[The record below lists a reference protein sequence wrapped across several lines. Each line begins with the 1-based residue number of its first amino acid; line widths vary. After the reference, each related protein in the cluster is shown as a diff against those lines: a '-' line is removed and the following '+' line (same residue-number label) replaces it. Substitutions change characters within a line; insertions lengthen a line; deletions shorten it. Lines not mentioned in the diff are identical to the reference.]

1 MTNNHLRKFCLLLGA
16 GLVAGSALAQQGDV
30 ERGQSAA
37 ATCTACH
44 QADGSG
50 MHMENGESWPRL
62 AGLDAGYIVKQLHD
76 FKEGRRPS
84 ATMMPFANM
93 LDDQQVLDVAAYY
106 SQLEVTPGQ
115 GGDKADEALLAR
127 GEQLANRGDWDA
139 YIVSCKS
146 CHGPGGMGVGSD
158 FPGITSQHAGYI
170 QAQLQAWKD
179 EERSNDPQNLMGS
192 IAKRLSDDDIQAV
205 SAWYARQNA
214 SQAEGE

>member
-1 MTNNHLRKFCLLLGA
+1 M
-16 GLVAGSALAQQGDV
+16 
-30 ERGQSAA
+30 
-37 ATCTACH
+37 
-44 QADGSG
+44 
-50 MHMENGESWPRL
+50 
-62 AGLDAGYIVKQLHD
+62 I
-76 FKEGRRPS
+76 FKEGRRQS

-158 FPGITSQHAGYI
+158 FPGIASQHAGYI

-214 SQAEGE
+214 SQAAGE